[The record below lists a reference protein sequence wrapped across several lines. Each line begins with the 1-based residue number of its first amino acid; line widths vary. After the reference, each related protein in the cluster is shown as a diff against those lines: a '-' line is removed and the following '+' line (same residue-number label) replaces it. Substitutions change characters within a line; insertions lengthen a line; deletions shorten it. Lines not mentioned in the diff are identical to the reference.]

1 VFEHESCVQYVLL
14 YIMLETFFDF
24 DISYLYVVIDTQ
36 YNASHTKVKL
46 FTIII
51 SGTLSIIDNYRG

>member
-1 VFEHESCVQYVLL
+1 
-14 YIMLETFFDF
+14 MLETFFDF